1 MLTGQVSLT
10 KRMNNYGNMGLKRGV
25 TVTYL
30 TILYICL
37 LAVFIS
43 AIGGFLSYK
52 VSRKFFNAEALRYI
66 LGGIVALLLSYPM
79 TIFLQLGGVW
89 FYHLP
94 IAVLAIVLYVA
105 FYLNSKG
112 NWKLI
117 AWFGLVVLTVIIAT
131 HVYLIII
138 SIFLS

>member
-1 MLTGQVSLT
+1 M
-10 KRMNNYGNMGLKRGV
+10 
-25 TVTYL
+25 TYL

-89 FYHLP
+89 FFHLP

-117 AWFGLVVLTVIIAT
+117 AWFSCVNCNYCNTRLSNHNLYLLKLTGYARQVL
-131 HVYLIII
+131 L
-138 SIFLS
+138 